1 MLGRIHFFHGLMTS
15 STRWTKLQVLQ
26 PDILKGVELHPL
38 KGKEKDETVPVLK
51 GINMLPP
58 ASNGTAAKNRNPPSG
73 NSTAQGLVVA
83 KPQQGGRVQP
93 ESRLDPRLVEIL
105 KFRKDEIAEMAK
117 RPDFA
122 DMPRDQRLMQILRM
136 HERLK
141 GDPVS
146 RAQQRLDRV
155 DNATLGSVIARLEE

>member
-1 MLGRIHFFHGLMTS
+1 MVC
-15 STRWTKLQVLQ
+15 STRWTKLQILQ

-38 KGKEKDETVPVLK
+38 KGQDTKDATVPVLK
-51 GINMLPP
+51 GINMLAP
-58 ASNGTAAKNRNPPSG
+58 ASNGSAAKKQNQSSW

-93 ESRLDPRLVEIL
+93 ESRLDPRLMEIL

-117 RPDFA
+117 HPEFA
-122 DMPRDQRLMQILRM
+122 GMPRDQRLMQILRM

-141 GDPVS
+141 GDPVE

-155 DNATLGSVIARLEE
+155 DNATLLSVMARLEE